1 LIAFKLTNNCYEIIL
16 KISPSPAVAGKGKL
30 ARCYK
35 GSMESDAAK
44 AMVKC
49 DPRGPLMIH
58 CVKMFASSDGL
69 TFSTFGRV
77 YSGTVKSGEQV
88 RVLGE
93 GYSPQD
99 DEDMAVATVEAI
111 AVPRGR
117 HRTEITIAKAGNWVR
132 KCPQFFSFIP

>member
-1 LIAFKLTNNCYEIIL
+1 M
-16 KISPSPAVAGKGKL
+16 

-35 GSMESDAAK
+35 GSLDSPAAK
-44 AMVKC
+44 AMTKC

-58 CVKMFASSDGL
+58 CVKMYASSDGL

-77 YSGTVKSGEQV
+77 YSGTVKSGQQV

-99 DEDMAVATVEAI
+99 DEDMATATVEAV

-117 HRTEITIAKAGNWVR
+117 HRTEINIAKAGNWVS
-132 KCPQFFSFIP
+132 CFIFVGYSGAT